1 MKLLEKIFSA
11 KNTYIYKDFTILGRR
26 IRCINTKKFKQYFK
40 SLPLMVH
47 AKSRYGKALKVF
59 YTLIATGGGGG
70 FYTAS
75 NCDFDS
81 EQFSAEYRK
90 LTAGLDKDSIA
101 TVDSA
106 MTIYKAYMDFAKFK
120 NPTIQDWINTGHS
133 LKLPSDTTIKHLCKD
148 FCDRIEKIND
158 NLYRYKDYLL
168 PVNHFESSVFYHRHS
183 IDKLKT
189 LGKIRNKNIID
200 VGGFVGDSAIIF
212 SKYTDKNVYTF
223 EASPENFELVKKT
236 LELNKTSNVIPVNM
250 ALGDKAEDVLY
261 VTGCTSGKTTTAVK
275 YENSETIN
283 ATTLDNYVQKH
294 NIDVGLIKV
303 DIEGYEQKFLKGAEN
318 TIKTQKPALLISIY
332 HSFDDY
338 MHIKPLIE
346 SWNLNYTFRIIKP
359 EENPLLETLLV
370 AEVLEK

>member
-11 KNTYIYKDFTILGRR
+11 KNTYIYKDFIILGKR
-26 IRCINTKKFKQYFK
+26 IRFINTKKLKPYFK

-47 AKSRYGKALKVF
+47 AKSKYGKALKAF
-59 YTLIATGGGGG
+59 YILIAAEGGWG
-70 FYTAS
+70 FYVS
-75 NCDFDS
+75 NCDFESD
-81 EQFSAEYRK
+81 QFSADCRK
-90 LTAGLDKDSIA
+90 LTAGLDKDSKA

-106 MTIYKAYMDFAKFK
+106 MAIYKACSKTFK
-120 NPTIQDWINTGHS
+120 GGTIEDWLKTYQSLFLLQNTS
-133 LKLPSDTTIKHLCKD
+133 VQTIGKE
-148 FCDRIEKIND
+148 FYNRIEKIND

-189 LGKIRNKNIID
+189 LDKIRNKNIID
-200 VGGFVGDSAIIF
+200 VGGFIGDSAIIF
-212 SKYTDKNVYTF
+212 SKYTAKNVYTF
-223 EASPENFELVKKT
+223 EASPENFEIVKKT
-236 LELNKTSNVIPVNM
+236 LELNKITNVIPVNM
-250 ALGDKAEDVLY
+250 ALGDKENDLLY
-261 VTGCTSGKTTTAVK
+261 VAGCGSCKTTTSLK
-275 YENSETIN
+275 CENAETIN
-283 ATTLDNYVQKH
+283 STTLDNYVQKH

-338 MHIKPLIE
+338 MHIKPIIE

-370 AEVLEK
+370 AEVLDK

>member
-1 MKLLEKIFSA
+1 MA
-11 KNTYIYKDFTILGRR
+11 
-26 IRCINTKKFKQYFK
+26 
-40 SLPLMVH
+40 
-47 AKSRYGKALKVF
+47 
-59 YTLIATGGGGG
+59 
-70 FYTAS
+70 
-75 NCDFDS
+75 
-81 EQFSAEYRK
+81 
-90 LTAGLDKDSIA
+90 
-101 TVDSA
+101 
-106 MTIYKAYMDFAKFK
+106 IYKACSKTFK
-120 NPTIQDWINTGHS
+120 GGTIEDWLKTYQSLFLLQNTS
-133 LKLPSDTTIKHLCKD
+133 VQTIGKE
-148 FCDRIEKIND
+148 FYNRIEKIND

-223 EASPENFELVKKT
+223 EASPENFEIVEKT
-236 LELNKTSNVIPVNM
+236 LELNKTANVIPVNI
-250 ALGDKAEDVLY
+250 ALGDKVDDVLY
-261 VTGCTSGKTTTAVK
+261 ITGSSSCKTTTSHK
-275 YENSETIN
+275 CENAETIK
-283 ATTLDNYVQKH
+283 ATTLDSYIEKN

-303 DIEGYEQKFLKGAEN
+303 DIEGFEQKFLKGAEN

-338 MHIKPLIE
+338 MHIKPIIE

-370 AEVLEK
+370 AEVLDK

>member
-11 KNTYIYKDFTILGRR
+11 KNTYIYKDFTILGKQ

-47 AKSRYGKALKVF
+47 AKSRYGKALKTF
-59 YTLIATGGGGG
+59 YTLIAAEGGKG
-70 FYTAS
+70 FCVS

-81 EQFSAEYRK
+81 EQFSADYRK

-120 NPTIQDWINTGHS
+120 KPTFQDWINTGHS
-133 LKLPSDTTIKHLCKD
+133 LKLPSDTTIEHLNKD
-148 FCDRIEKIND
+148 FCDKIEKIND

-189 LGKIRNKNIID
+189 LDKIRNKNIID
-200 VGGFVGDSAIIF
+200 VGGFIGDSAIIF

-236 LELNKTSNVIPVNM
+236 LELNRTANVIPVNI
-250 ALGDKAEDVLY
+250 ALGDKVDDVLY
-261 VTGCTSGKTTTAVK
+261 VTGSSSCKTTTSHKCEKA
-275 YENSETIN
+275 ETIK
-283 ATTLDNYVQKH
+283 ATTLDSYIEKN

-303 DIEGYEQKFLKGAEN
+303 DIEGFEQKFLKGAEN

-338 MHIKPLIE
+338 MHIKPIIE